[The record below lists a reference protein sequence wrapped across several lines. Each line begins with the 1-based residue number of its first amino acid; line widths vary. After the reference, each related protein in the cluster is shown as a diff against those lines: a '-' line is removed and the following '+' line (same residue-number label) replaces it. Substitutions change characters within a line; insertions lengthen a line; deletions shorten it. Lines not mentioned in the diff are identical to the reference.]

1 MTLLLSAE
9 RYFLNRT
16 IKKFEHLTII
26 IIYKINFLIVSYILA
41 KCEFI
46 MSKLYKLG
54 LDVGSTTAKCV
65 LLDEHGNFVYTN
77 YVRHNTHIIATVLR
91 LLDEIVQKLGNNIIL
106 SVKVTGSAGM
116 GISEKAEIAFIQE
129 VVAASEVVQRK
140 YPEVRTLID
149 IGGEDSK
156 MIFFFPDRPPDIRMN
171 GSCAGGTGAFID
183 QMATLLNTPVQQF
196 DLLAQNH
203 NQIYPIASR
212 CGVFAKTDVQN
223 LISRNV
229 SKENIAYSVLH
240 AVCIQLVNTL
250 ARGYDVVPKVMLI
263 GGPFSF
269 IPTLGKAALETLKLT
284 EDQIVK
290 TEHPTLLS
298 AWGAAIHLLDRTELS
313 ITDFIAKLN
322 ASTKITTNQSFRLN
336 PLFNKLLSFN
346 DWKKQR
352 KYIEI
357 PKIKL
362 ADYQKQNAFLGID
375 SGSTTTKITL
385 IGEDDELLFTYYAP
399 NNGHSIGALSKGLTQ
414 LKQEIASSSK
424 NIVIARTGVTGYGEE
439 LLKAAFAFDDGLVE
453 TMAHFAAA
461 KHIDHEVSFVMDIG
475 GQDMKAI
482 FISNGVVNHI
492 ELNEACS
499 SGCGSFIET
508 FAKSLNFNTIDFA
521 DAACKSTSPCDLGTR
536 CTVFMNSKV
545 KQALRENATVGDI
558 SAGLAFSVIKNAIH
572 KVLKL
577 HDMRKLGDHIVV
589 QGGTFKN
596 PAVFRALEQLTGAQ
610 ITSSNIPELMGAY
623 GSALVAKNHYQQN
636 PIASTFIGLNNLY
649 KAEDNKAKPSRCKG
663 CENKCDIVIYRFAN
677 GQRYYSGNKC
687 ERFLSNN
694 PQKDNNSFNM
704 FDYKNALLFDRI
716 AISTSN
722 AKINIGIPRV
732 LGQYENFP
740 FWHTLLTH
748 SGIKVTLSPFS
759 TNAIYEK
766 GAGTV
771 MSDSVCF
778 PAKLV
783 HGHIM
788 ELIEQKVHR
797 IFMPM
802 VVFESAQF
810 DNAVNSYNCPIVSS
824 YAEVVN
830 SAINPEIKYGL
841 PIDHPVVNFTNIK
854 LLKKGCIKN
863 LTSLG
868 INKAVAEKAFSSA
881 IIAQS
886 EFKKSLYNKAIEV
899 LNNAKQTGSYVF
911 VLAGRPYHSDSL
923 INHKTPE
930 ILNALGCDVITEDSV
945 LGAIN
950 QLSPELQICSQW
962 SYPNRLY
969 AAATFVAQQANNI
982 QFVQL
987 NSFGCGPDAIV
998 TDECKAI
1005 LESKGKTCTII
1016 RVDEISATGSVRLRL
1031 RSIIESIRMNHQQPL
1046 KSVERK
1052 KIAIFNK
1059 QDKQRRTIL
1068 APFLSDFYSPILPSV
1083 FALLGYKL
1091 ETLPKPD
1098 KTSVEWGLK
1107 YCNNEICYP
1116 ATIIVGDIIKALQS
1130 GKYNRDEVAIGIT
1143 QTGGQCRA
1151 SSYLSLIKKAMISN
1165 GFEDIPIISLSLKN
1179 MNQSEQPGFKI
1190 NWLKALPTSFF
1201 AMLFTD
1207 SLAKMYY
1214 AVAPR
1219 AKIKQQVDQLK
1230 DLYIRKLEQAISQ
1243 YKGHKAIY
1251 TLLAEAV
1258 ADFNQVEVLNK
1269 NCPQIGIVG
1278 EIYVKYNNFGNQHS
1292 IDWLIDQGIE
1302 PVIPPMLEFFVQGF
1316 VNFDSN
1322 IDNHLESKRYLSYLL
1337 HFFEKIAQRYIDK
1350 TNQILANFK
1359 YYQPFHNIRDI
1370 AKKAEQILNLSNQFG
1385 EGWLI
1390 PAGIMSFAEY
1400 GINNVI
1406 SLQPFG
1412 CIANHVVSK
1421 GVEKRMRDL
1430 NPKLNLLYL
1439 DFDDG
1444 AGEVN
1449 VLNRLHFMVSSLK
1462 YTQLQRIV

>member
-1 MTLLLSAE
+1 
-9 RYFLNRT
+9 
-16 IKKFEHLTII
+16 
-26 IIYKINFLIVSYILA
+26 
-41 KCEFI
+41 
-46 MSKLYKLG
+46 MSKIYKLG

-65 LLDEHGNFVYTN
+65 VIDEHDNFIYTN
-77 YVRHNTHIIATVLR
+77 YVRHNTHIVATVLE
-91 LLDEIVQKLGNNIIL
+91 LLDEIKQKIGENIIL

-116 GISEKAEIAFIQE
+116 GISEKAGIAFIQE

-140 YPEVRTLID
+140 YPDVRTLID

-183 QMATLLNTPVQQF
+183 QMATLLNTPVQEF
-196 DLLAQNH
+196 DRLAQQH
-203 NQIYPIASR
+203 DQVFPIASR

-240 AVCIQLVNTL
+240 AVCIQLINTL
-250 ARGYDVVPKVMLI
+250 ARGYDIVPKVMLI

-269 IPTLGKAALETLKLT
+269 IPTLGKAALETLKLD

-290 TEHPTLLS
+290 TQHPTLLS
-298 AWGAAIHLLDRTELS
+298 AWGAAIHAIERTELPLS
-313 ITDFIAKLN
+313 EFIQKLN
-322 ASTKITTNQSFRLN
+322 DSSKIKVNESFRLK
-336 PLFNKLLSFN
+336 PLFNESLSFDN
-346 DWKKQR
+346 WKKKR

-357 PKIKL
+357 PRIEL
-362 ADYQKQNAFLGID
+362 ANYQKQTAFLGID

-385 IGEDDELLFTYYAP
+385 ISEDDELLFTYYAP
-399 NNGHSIGALSKGLTQ
+399 NNGQSITALITGLAK
-414 LKQEIASSSK
+414 LKEEIDASGK
-424 NIVIARTGVTGYGEE
+424 NIVIARSGVTGYGEE
-439 LLKAAFAFDDGLVE
+439 LLKAAFAIDDGLVE

-461 KHIDHEVSFVMDIG
+461 KHIDPEVSFVMDIG

-508 FAKSLNFNTIDFA
+508 FAKSLNSNTIDFA
-521 DAACKSTSPCDLGTR
+521 DAACKSSSPCDLGTR

-545 KQALRENATVGDI
+545 KQALRENATMGDI

-610 ITSSNIPELMGAY
+610 IASSNIPELMGAY
-623 GSALVAKNHYQQN
+623 GSALVAKNHYQQDRS
-636 PIASTFIGLNNLY
+636 PSQFIGLDHLE
-649 KAEDNKAKPSRCKG
+649 KALDNKAKPSRCKG
-663 CENKCDIVIYRFAN
+663 CENNCDIMIYRFAN

-694 PQKDNNSFNM
+694 QHKDNNSFNM
-704 FDYKNALLFDRI
+704 FDYKNALLFDR
-716 AISTSN
+716 TTQSN
-722 AKINIGIPRV
+722 PDAKINIGIPRV

-740 FWHTLLTH
+740 FWHTLLTQC
-748 SGIKVTLSPFS
+748 GINVTLSPYS
-759 TNAIYEK
+759 THRIYEK

-771 MSDSVCF
+771 MSDSICF

-788 ELIEQKVHR
+788 ELIEQKVDR

-810 DNAVNSYNCPIVSS
+810 GNAVNSYNCPIVSS
-824 YAEVVN
+824 YAEVMH
-830 SAINPEIKYGL
+830 SAINPELKYGV
-841 PIDHPVVNFTNIK
+841 PIDYPVINFTDIK
-854 LLKKGCIKN
+854 LLKKGCIN
-863 LTSLG
+863 YLQSLG
-868 INKAVAEKAFSSA
+868 IVKKIATKAFTA
-881 IIAQS
+881 ALNAQA
-886 EFKKSLYNKAIEV
+886 EFKQALYNKAVEV
-899 LNNAKQTGSYVF
+899 LNNAKQTGRDVF
-911 VLAGRPYHSDSL
+911 ILAGRPYHSDSL

-945 LGAIN
+945 LGSIN

-969 AAATFVAQQANNI
+969 ASATFVAEQANNV

-1005 LESKGKTCTII
+1005 LESKGKTCTVI
-1016 RVDEISATGSVRLRL
+1016 RVDEITATGSVRLRL
-1031 RSIIESIRMNHQQPL
+1031 RSIIESIRMNRNQPL
-1046 KSVERK
+1046 KTTERK
-1052 KIAIFNK
+1052 KTAVFEL

-1068 APFLSDFYSPILPSV
+1068 APFISDFYSPILPPI
-1083 FALLGYKL
+1083 FALSGYKL

-1098 KTSVEWGLK
+1098 KSSVEWGLK

-1116 ATIIVGDIIKALQS
+1116 ATIIVGDIIKALRS

-1165 GFEDIPIISLSLKN
+1165 GFEDIPIISLSTGN
-1179 MNQSEQPGFKI
+1179 INEIEQPGFKI
-1190 NWLKALPTSFF
+1190 NWLKTLPITFF
-1201 AMLFTD
+1201 AMLFAD
-1207 SLAKMYY
+1207 SLSKMYY
-1214 AVAPR
+1214 ATAPR
-1219 AKIKQQVDQLK
+1219 ARVKKQADQLK
-1230 DLYIRKLEQAISQ
+1230 EYYTRKLQQLITER
-1243 YKGHKAIY
+1243 KGHKAIY
-1251 TLLAEAV
+1251 ALLADAV
-1258 ADFNQVEVLNK
+1258 NHFNQVETLNK
-1269 NCPQIGIVG
+1269 ECPQIGIVG
-1278 EIYVKYNNFGNQHS
+1278 EIYVKYNSFGNQHS
-1292 IDWLIDQGIE
+1292 VEWLVEQGIE
-1302 PVIPPMLEFFVQGF
+1302 PVIPPMIEFFAQCF
-1316 VNFDSN
+1316 VNYDSN
-1322 IDNHLESKRYLSYLL
+1322 IDNYLSAKNYVSYLL
-1337 HFFEKIAQRYIDK
+1337 YFFEKVAQRYINK
-1350 TNQILANFK
+1350 TNQILAGFK
-1359 YYQPFHNIRDI
+1359 YYQPFHSIRDM
-1370 AKKAEQILNLSNQFG
+1370 AKKAQEILNLSNQFG

-1390 PAGIMSFAEY
+1390 PAGIMTFAEH

-1430 NPKLNLLYL
+1430 YPKLNLLYL

>member
-1 MTLLLSAE
+1 
-9 RYFLNRT
+9 
-16 IKKFEHLTII
+16 
-26 IIYKINFLIVSYILA
+26 
-41 KCEFI
+41 
-46 MSKLYKLG
+46 MSKLFKFG

-65 LLDEHGNFVYTN
+65 VLDEYNNFVYTN
-77 YVRHNTHIIATVLR
+77 YVRHNTHIVATVLD
-91 LLDEIVQKLGNNIIL
+91 LLNEIKQKFGNDICL

-116 GISEKAEIAFIQE
+116 GISEKADIPFIQE
-129 VVAASEVVQRK
+129 VVAASEVVQRN

-196 DLLAQNH
+196 DQLALH
-203 NQIYPIASR
+203 HDKIFPIASR

-250 ARGYDVVPKVMLI
+250 ARGYDIVPKVMLI

-269 IPTLGKAALETLKLT
+269 IPTLGKAALNTLKLDESQLVET
-284 EDQIVK
+284 PY
-290 TEHPTLLS
+290 PTLLS
-298 AWGAAIHLLDRTELS
+298 AWGAAIHPIERAELS
-313 ITDFIAKLN
+313 INSFIEKLN
-322 ASTKITTNQSFRLN
+322 ASTKIAVNQSFRLS
-336 PLFNKLLSFN
+336 PLFNEALSFD
-346 DWKKQR
+346 DWKKKR
-352 KYIEI
+352 RYIDI
-357 PKIKL
+357 PRLNI
-362 ADYQKQNAFLGID
+362 ADYKKQNAFLGID

-385 IGEDDELLFTYYAP
+385 ISEDDELLFTYYAP
-399 NNGHSIGALSKGLTQ
+399 NNGHSISALIKGLSL
-414 LKQEIASSSK
+414 LKKEIETSNK
-424 NIVIARTGVTGYGEE
+424 DIVILRTGVTGYGEE
-439 LLKAAFAFDDGLVE
+439 LLRAAFGIDDGLVE

-461 KHIDHEVSFVMDIG
+461 KHIDPNVSFIMDIG

-482 FISNGVVNHI
+482 FIANGVVNHI

-508 FAKSLNFNTIDFA
+508 FAKSLNSNTIDFA
-521 DAACKSTSPCDLGTR
+521 NAACQSTHPCDLGTR

-545 KQALRENATVGDI
+545 KQALRENASMGDI

-577 HDMRKLGDHIVV
+577 HDMRKLGNNIVV

-623 GSALVAKNHYQQN
+623 GSALVAKNHFLENNTPSQ
-636 PIASTFIGLNNLY
+636 FIGLDNLA

-663 CENKCDIVIYRFAN
+663 CENNCDIMIYRFAN
-677 GQRYYSGNKC
+677 GQKYYSGNKC

-694 PQKDNNSFNM
+694 QYKDNHAFNM

-716 AISTSN
+716 TVEN
-722 AKINIGIPRV
+722 PQAKINIGIPRV

-740 FWHTLLTH
+740 FWHTLLSQ
-748 SGIKVTLSPFS
+748 SGINVILSPYS
-759 TNAIYEK
+759 THKIYEQ

-771 MSDSVCF
+771 MSDSICF

-788 ELIEQKVHR
+788 ELVDQKVDR

-802 VVFESAQF
+802 VVFESSQF

-824 YAEVVN
+824 YAEVIH
-830 SAINPEIKYGL
+830 SAINPELKYGI
-841 PIDHPVVNFTNIK
+841 PIDYPVMNFTDVK
-854 LLKKGCIKN
+854 LLKKSCVQY
-863 LTSLG
+863 LRSLG
-868 INKAVAEKAFSSA
+868 IAKKVIDNAFSA
-881 IIAQS
+881 ALMAQS
-886 EFKKSLYNKAIEV
+886 QFKQNLYNKAIEV
-899 LNNAKQTGSYVF
+899 LDNAKQTGRYVF
-911 VLAGRPYHSDSL
+911 ILAGRPYHSDSL

-945 LGAIN
+945 LGGISL
-950 QLSPELQICSQW
+950 LSPELQICSQW

-969 AAATFVAQQANNI
+969 AAASFVAEQPNNI

-1005 LESKGKTCTII
+1005 LESKGKTGTII
-1016 RVDEISATGSVRLRL
+1016 RVDEITATGSVRLRL

-1046 KSVERK
+1046 KTVERK
-1052 KIAIFNK
+1052 KTAIFSK

-1068 APFLSDFYSPILPSV
+1068 APFISDFYSPLLTPI
-1083 FALLGYKL
+1083 FALSGYKL

-1098 KTSVEWGLK
+1098 KRSVEWGLK
-1107 YCNNEICYP
+1107 YSNNEICYP
-1116 ATIIVGDIIKALQS
+1116 ATIIVGDIIKALHS
-1130 GKYNRDEVAIGIT
+1130 GKYDRNDVAIGIT

-1165 GFEDIPIISLSLKN
+1165 GFEDIPIISLSTGN
-1179 MNQSEQPGFKI
+1179 INEIEQPGFKL
-1190 NWLKALPTSFF
+1190 NWFKTLPITFF
-1201 AMLFTD
+1201 AMLFAD
-1207 SLAKMYY
+1207 SLSKMYY
-1214 AVAPR
+1214 AIAPR
-1219 AKIKQQVDQLK
+1219 AKVKQQANQLK
-1230 DLYIRKLEQAISQ
+1230 TLYMHKLQQLIQ
-1243 YKGHKAIY
+1243 QKQGKKAIFE
-1251 TLLAEAV
+1251 LLTRAV
-1258 ADFNQVEVLNK
+1258 ADFNQIETHPK
-1269 NCPQIGIVG
+1269 DCPQIGIVG
-1278 EIYVKYNNFGNQHS
+1278 EIYVKYNSFGNQHS
-1292 IDWLIDQGIE
+1292 VEWLVEQGIE
-1302 PVIPPMLEFFVQGF
+1302 PVIPPMIEFFAQCF
-1316 VNFDSN
+1316 VNYDSN
-1322 IDNHLESKRYLSYLL
+1322 VNNFLSSKSYISYLMS
-1337 HFFEKIAQRYIDK
+1337 FFEKIAHRYIDK
-1350 TNQILANFK
+1350 TNKILSQFK
-1359 YYQPFHNIRDI
+1359 YYQPFHSIRDMS
-1370 AKKAEQILNLSNQFG
+1370 KKAEEILNLANQYG

-1390 PAGIMSFAEY
+1390 PAGIMTFAEQ

>member
-1 MTLLLSAE
+1 
-9 RYFLNRT
+9 
-16 IKKFEHLTII
+16 
-26 IIYKINFLIVSYILA
+26 
-41 KCEFI
+41 
-46 MSKLYKLG
+46 MSKIYRLG

-65 LLDEHGNFVYTN
+65 LLDEQDHFVYSN
-77 YVRHNTHIIATVLR
+77 YVRHNTHIIATVLD
-91 LLDEIVQKLGNNIIL
+91 LLSEIKQKIGNDIEL

-116 GISEKAEIAFIQE
+116 GICEKANIAFIQE
-129 VVAASEVVQRK
+129 VVAASEVVQRQ
-140 YPEVRTLID
+140 YPQVSTLID

-196 DLLAQNH
+196 DQLAKHHDN
-203 NQIYPIASR
+203 IFPIASR

-240 AVCIQLVNTL
+240 AVCIQLVNSL
-250 ARGYDVVPKVMLI
+250 ARGYDIVPKVMFI

-269 IPTLGKAALETLKLT
+269 IPTLKQAACDILKLNADEVVQT
-284 EDQIVK
+284 A
-290 TEHPTLLS
+290 HPTLLS
-298 AWGAAIHLLDRTELS
+298 AWGAAIDSCCRTVLS
-313 ITDFIAKLN
+313 IDDFTQRLT
-322 ASTKITTNQSFRLN
+322 ASNKIQLASPTRLK
-336 PLFNKLLSFN
+336 PLFSQSLSFA
-346 DWKKQR
+346 DWQKQR
-352 KYIEI
+352 HYIQI
-357 PKIKL
+357 PSVSL
-362 ADYQKQNAFLGID
+362 SDYSKQNAFLGID

-385 IGEDDELLFTYYAP
+385 IGEDNQLLFSYYAP
-399 NNGHSIGALSKGLTQ
+399 NNGHSISALIKGLTQ
-414 LKQEIASSSK
+414 LKQEITASGK
-424 NIVIARTGVTGYGEE
+424 TINIARTGVTGYGEE
-439 LLKAAFAFDDGLVE
+439 LLKAAFAIDDGLVE

-461 KHIDHEVSFVMDIG
+461 KHIDPKVSFIMDIG

-482 FISNGVVNHI
+482 FIANGVVNHI

-508 FAKSLNFNTIDFA
+508 FAKSLNSNTIEFA
-521 DAACKSTSPCDLGTR
+521 NAACQSTSPCDLGTR

-545 KQALRENATVGDI
+545 KQALRENATMGDI

-577 HDMRKLGDHIVV
+577 HDIKKLGDHIVV

-610 ITSSNIPELMGAY
+610 IASSNIPELMGAY
-623 GSALVAKNHYQQN
+623 GSALFAKHHYAEH
-636 PIASTFIGLNNLY
+636 PSLSTFIGLDNLD
-649 KAEDNKAKPSRCKG
+649 KALDNKAKPSRCKG
-663 CENKCDIVIYRFAN
+663 CENHCDIMIYRFAN

-694 PQKDNNSFNM
+694 PYQDKHAFNM
-704 FDYKNALLFDRI
+704 FDFKNSLLFDRCNGEVP
-716 AISTSN
+716 N
-722 AKINIGIPRV
+722 ATINIGIPRV

-740 FWHTLLTH
+740 FWHTLLTA
-748 SGIKVTLSPFS
+748 SGINVTLSPFS
-759 TNAIYEK
+759 THEIYEK

-771 MSDSVCF
+771 MSDSICF

-788 ELIEQKVHR
+788 ALINANVDR

-802 VVFESAQF
+802 VIFESAQF
-810 DNAVNSYNCPIVSS
+810 NNAVNSYNCPIVSS
-824 YAEVVN
+824 YAEVIN
-830 SAINPEIKYGL
+830 SAINPASKYGIAL
-841 PIDHPVVNFTNIK
+841 DYPVINFSDIK
-854 LLKKGCIKN
+854 LLKKGCIAY

-868 INKAVAEKAFSSA
+868 ITKQVANKAFKQAL
-881 IIAQS
+881 IAQS
-886 EFKKSLYNKAIEV
+886 DYKKALYDKAVDV
-899 LNNAKQTGSYVF
+899 LDKAKQTGRYVF
-911 VLAGRPYHSDSL
+911 ILAGRPYHSDSL

-930 ILNALGCDVITEDSV
+930 ILNALGCDVICEDSV
-945 LGAIN
+945 LGATDA
-950 QLSPELQICSQW
+950 LSPELQICSQW

-969 AAATFVAQQANNI
+969 AAASFVAQQPNNI

-1005 LESKGKTCTII
+1005 LASQGKTCTVI
-1016 RVDEISATGSVRLRL
+1016 RVDEITATGSVRLRL
-1031 RSIIESIRMNHQQPL
+1031 RSIIESIRMNHHQPL
-1046 KSVERK
+1046 TLQERQK
-1052 KIAIFNK
+1052 TAIFTLP
-1059 QDKQRRTIL
+1059 DKQRKTIL
-1068 APFLSDFYSPILPSV
+1068 APFISDFYSPLLPPI
-1083 FALLGYKL
+1083 FALSGYKL
-1091 ETLPKPD
+1091 EILPKPD
-1098 KTSVEWGLK
+1098 KRSVEWGLK

-1116 ATIIVGDIIKALQS
+1116 ATIIVGDIIKALRS
-1130 GKYNRDEVAIGIT
+1130 GKYQRDQVAIGIT

-1165 GFEDIPIISLSLKN
+1165 GFADVPIISLSTGN
-1179 MNQSEQPGFKI
+1179 INEIEQPGFKM
-1190 NWLKALPTSFF
+1190 NWLKTLPTTFF
-1201 AMLFTD
+1201 AMLFAD

-1214 AVAPR
+1214 AIAPR
-1219 AKIKQQVDQLK
+1219 AKVKQQADELKQFYTDKLKQL
-1230 DLYIRKLEQAISQ
+1230 ISQ
-1243 YKGHKAIY
+1243 HKGKKAIF
-1251 TLLAEAV
+1251 TLLSQAV
-1258 ADFNQVEVLNK
+1258 AQFNQIETHNRA
-1269 NCPQIGIVG
+1269 CPQIGIVG

-1292 IDWLIDQGIE
+1292 VEWLIEQGIE
-1302 PVIPPMLEFFVQGF
+1302 PVMPPMIEFFAQCF
-1316 VNFDSN
+1316 VNYDSN
-1322 IDNHLESKRYLSYLL
+1322 IKNHLIANSYLSYVLKFL
-1337 HFFEKIAQRYIDK
+1337 EKIAQVYIDK
-1350 TNQILANFK
+1350 TNQILADFK
-1359 YYQPFHNIRDI
+1359 YYQPFHNLRNM
-1370 AKKAEQILNLSNQFG
+1370 AQKAQEILNLANQFG

-1390 PAGIMSFAEY
+1390 PAGIMTFAQQ
-1400 GINNVI
+1400 GIDNVI

-1449 VLNRLHFMVSSLK
+1449 VLNRLHFMISALK
-1462 YTQLQRIV
+1462 YSQLQRIV

>member
-1 MTLLLSAE
+1 MIACFTVNCD
-9 RYFLNRT
+9 FT
-16 IKKFEHLTII
+16 
-26 IIYKINFLIVSYILA
+26 

-46 MSKLYKLG
+46 MTKIYRLG

-65 LLDEHGNFVYTN
+65 VLDEHDNFVYTN
-77 YVRHNTHIIATVLR
+77 YVRHNTHIVATVLE
-91 LLDEIVQKLGNNIIL
+91 LLNEIKQKLGNGIHL

-116 GISEKAEIAFIQE
+116 GISEKADIAFIQE

-140 YPEVRTLID
+140 YPQVRTLID

-183 QMATLLNTPVQQF
+183 QMATLLNIPIQQF
-196 DLLAQNH
+196 DQLAQNH
-203 NQIYPIASR
+203 NQIFPIASR

-250 ARGYDVVPKVMLI
+250 ARGYDIVPKVMLI

-269 IPTLGKAALETLKLT
+269 IPTLGKAALETLKLAD
-284 EDQIVK
+284 DQIVK

-298 AWGAAIHLLDRTELS
+298 AWGAAIHLIERTDLSLD
-313 ITDFIAKLN
+313 DFINRLN
-322 ASTKITTNQSFRLN
+322 ASTKIIANQSFRLK
-336 PLFNKLLSFN
+336 PLFNESLSFN
-346 DWKKQR
+346 AWKKQR
-352 KYIEI
+352 KYIQI
-357 PKIKL
+357 PRLNL
-362 ADYQKQNAFLGID
+362 ADYQKKYAFLGID

-385 IGEDDELLFTYYAP
+385 ISEDNELLFTHYAP
-399 NNGHSIGALSKGLTQ
+399 NNGHSISALIKGLTL
-414 LKQEIASSSK
+414 LKNEIATSGK
-424 NIVIARTGVTGYGEE
+424 QIVIARTGVTGYGEE

-461 KHIDHEVSFVMDIG
+461 KHIDPEVSFVMDIG

-482 FISNGVVNHI
+482 FIANGVVNHI

-508 FAKSLNFNTIDFA
+508 FAKSLNSNTIDFA
-521 DAACKSTSPCDLGTR
+521 DAACNSSNPCDLGTR

-545 KQALRENATVGDI
+545 KQALRENATMGDI

-577 HDMRKLGDHIVV
+577 HDMSKLGNHIVV

-636 PIASTFIGLNNLY
+636 PVISQFIGLDQLQ

-663 CENKCDIVIYRFAN
+663 CENKCDIMIYRFAN

-694 PQKDNNSFNM
+694 QYKDNSSFNM
-704 FDYKNALLFDRI
+704 LDYKNELLFER
-716 AISTSN
+716 AKTSNPN

-740 FWHTLLTH
+740 FWHTLLTQ
-748 SGIKVTLSPFS
+748 SGINVILSPYS
-759 TNAIYEK
+759 TQAIYEK

-771 MSDSVCF
+771 MSDSICF

-788 ELIEQKVHR
+788 ELIEQKVDR

-810 DNAVNSYNCPIVSS
+810 DNSVNNYNCPIVSS
-824 YAEVVN
+824 YAEVVH
-830 SAINPEIKYGL
+830 SAINPEIKYNL
-841 PIDHPVVNFTNIK
+841 PLDYPVINFTDIQ
-854 LLKKGCIKN
+854 LLKKGCINYLK
-863 LTSLG
+863 SLG
-868 INKAVAEKAFSSA
+868 ITKNVAEKAFSNA
-881 IIAQS
+881 LIAQS
-886 EFKKSLYNKAIEV
+886 EYKKSLYNKAIEIV
-899 LNNAKQTGSYVF
+899 NNAKQTGRYVF
-911 VLAGRPYHSDSL
+911 ILGGRPYHSDSL

-969 AAATFVAQQANNI
+969 AAASFVAEQPNNV

-1005 LESKGKTCTII
+1005 LESKGKTCTVI
-1016 RVDEISATGSVRLRL
+1016 RVDEITATGSVRLRL
-1031 RSIIESIRMNHQQPL
+1031 RSIIESMRMNQQQPL
-1046 KSVERK
+1046 KIVERK
-1052 KIAIFNK
+1052 KTAIFSK

-1068 APFLSDFYSPILPSV
+1068 APFISDFYSPLLPPI
-1083 FALLGYKL
+1083 FALSGYKL

-1098 KTSVEWGLK
+1098 KNSVEWGLK

-1116 ATIIVGDIIKALQS
+1116 ATIIVGDIVKALRS
-1130 GKYNRDEVAIGIT
+1130 GKYNRDEVAVGIT

-1151 SSYLSLIKKAMISN
+1151 SSYLSLIKKAMINN
-1165 GFEDIPIISLSLKN
+1165 GFDDIPIISLSTGN
-1179 MNQSEQPGFKI
+1179 MNQDEQPGFKI
-1190 NWLKALPTSFF
+1190 NWLKTLPISFF
-1201 AMLFTD
+1201 SVLFAD
-1207 SLAKMYY
+1207 SLSKMYY
-1214 AVAPR
+1214 AIAPR
-1219 AKIKQQVDQLK
+1219 AKVKQQANQLK
-1230 DLYIRKLEQAISQ
+1230 ELYTRKLQQLINQKKGQGAIF
-1243 YKGHKAIY
+1243 A
-1251 TLLAEAV
+1251 LLADAV
-1258 ADFNQVEVLNK
+1258 QHFNQIEVVNK
-1269 NCPQIGIVG
+1269 DCPQIGIVG

-1292 IDWLIDQGIE
+1292 VEWLIEQGIE
-1302 PVIPPMLEFFVQGF
+1302 PVIPPMIEFFAQMF

-1322 IDNHLESKRYLSYLL
+1322 VDNYLVSKNYKSYLM
-1337 HFFEKIAQRYIDK
+1337 HFFEKIAQRYVDK
-1350 TNQILANFK
+1350 TNKILSTFK

-1370 AKKAEQILNLSNQFG
+1370 SKKAQQILNLSNQFG

-1390 PAGIMSFAEY
+1390 PAGIMTFAEY

-1462 YTQLQRIV
+1462 YSQLQRIV

>member
-1 MTLLLSAE
+1 
-9 RYFLNRT
+9 
-16 IKKFEHLTII
+16 
-26 IIYKINFLIVSYILA
+26 
-41 KCEFI
+41 
-46 MSKLYKLG
+46 MSKIYRLG

-65 LLDEHGNFVYTN
+65 VLDEHDNFVYTN
-77 YVRHNTHIIATVLR
+77 YVRHNTHIVATVIQ
-91 LLDEIVQKLGNNIIL
+91 LLSEIKQKLGDDIRL

-116 GISEKAEIAFIQE
+116 GISEKADIAFIQE

-196 DLLAQNH
+196 DALAQNH
-203 NQIYPIASR
+203 DQIFPIASR

-250 ARGYDVVPKVMLI
+250 ARGYDIVPKVMLI

-269 IPTLGKAALETLKLT
+269 IPTLGKAALNTLKLT
-284 EDQIVK
+284 DDQVVT

-298 AWGAAIHLLDRTELS
+298 AWGAAIHIIERTELS
-313 ITDFIAKLN
+313 LTDFIARLN
-322 ASTKITTNQSFRLN
+322 ASTQIKVNESFRLK
-336 PLFNKLLSFN
+336 PLFNESLSFDN
-346 DWKKQR
+346 WKKKR

-357 PKIKL
+357 ARCNL

-385 IGEDDELLFTYYAP
+385 VSEDNELLFTHYAP
-399 NNGHSIGALSKGLTQ
+399 NNGQSISALIHGLTK
-414 LKQEIASSSK
+414 LNDEITASGK
-424 NIVIARTGVTGYGEE
+424 EIIIARTGVTGYGEE
-439 LLKAAFAFDDGLVE
+439 LLKAAFAIDDGLVE

-461 KHIDHEVSFVMDIG
+461 KHIDPDVSFVMDIG

-482 FISNGVVNHI
+482 FIANGVVNHI

-508 FAKSLNFNTIDFA
+508 FAKSLNSNTIDFA
-521 DAACKSTSPCDLGTR
+521 DAACQSSNPCDLGTR

-545 KQALRENATVGDI
+545 KQALRENATMGDI

-623 GSALVAKNHYQQN
+623 GAALVAKNHYLAH
-636 PIASTFIGLNNLY
+636 PTASQFIGLDNLH
-649 KAEDNKAKPSRCKG
+649 KAKDNKAKPSRCKG
-663 CENKCDIVIYRFAN
+663 CENKCDIIIYRFAN

-694 PQKDNNSFNM
+694 QYRDNSSFNM
-704 FDYKNALLFDRI
+704 FDYKNDLLFKRTNVVN
-716 AISTSN
+716 AE

-740 FWHTLLTH
+740 FWHTLLTQ
-748 SGIKVTLSPFS
+748 SGINVTLSPFS
-759 TNAIYEK
+759 TQSIYEK

-771 MSDSVCF
+771 MSDSICF

-788 ELIEQKVHR
+788 ELIEQKVDR

-824 YAEVVN
+824 YAEVIH
-830 SAINPEIKYGL
+830 SAINPEEKFRIPLDY
-841 PIDHPVVNFTNIK
+841 PVINFTNSK
-854 LLKKGCIKN
+854 LLKKGCIN
-863 LTSLG
+863 YLTSLG
-868 INKAVAEKAFSSA
+868 IDKKVADKAFEAALLAQAEFKHDLYSKAV
-881 IIAQS
+881 
-886 EFKKSLYNKAIEV
+886 EV
-899 LNNAKQTGSYVF
+899 LNNAKQTGRYVF
-911 VLAGRPYHSDSL
+911 ILAGRPYHSDSL

-945 LGAIN
+945 LGAIH

-969 AAATFVAQQANNI
+969 AAASFVAQQPNNI

-1016 RVDEISATGSVRLRL
+1016 RVDEITATGSVRLRL
-1031 RSIIESIRMNHQQPL
+1031 RSIIESIRMNQHQPL
-1046 KSVERK
+1046 KMVERK
-1052 KIAIFNK
+1052 KTAVFSK
-1059 QDKQRRTIL
+1059 KDKQRRTIL
-1068 APFLSDFYSPILPSV
+1068 APFISDFYSPLLPPI
-1083 FALLGYKL
+1083 FALSGYKL

-1098 KTSVEWGLK
+1098 KSSVEWGLK

-1116 ATIIVGDIIKALQS
+1116 ATIIVGDVIKALRS

-1165 GFEDIPIISLSLKN
+1165 GFEDVPIVSLSTDN
-1179 MNQSEQPGFKI
+1179 MNASEQPGFKI
-1190 NWLKALPTSFF
+1190 NWLKTLPTTFF
-1201 AMLFTD
+1201 AMLFAD
-1207 SLAKMYY
+1207 SLSKMYY

-1219 AKIKQQVDQLK
+1219 AKVKQQANQLK
-1230 DLYIRKLEQAISQ
+1230 ELYIRKLQQLLNEQ
-1243 YKGHKAIY
+1243 KGHRAIY
-1251 TLLAEAV
+1251 ALLAQAV
-1258 ADFNQVEVLNK
+1258 EHFNQVETVNK
-1269 NCPQIGIVG
+1269 DCPQIGIVG
-1278 EIYVKYNNFGNQHS
+1278 EIYVKYNSFGNQHS
-1292 IDWLIDQGIE
+1292 VEWLVDQGIE
-1302 PVIPPMLEFFVQGF
+1302 PVIPPMIEFFAQVF
-1316 VNFDSN
+1316 VNYDSN
-1322 IDNHLESKRYLSYLL
+1322 IDNHLLPKSYLSSLL
-1337 HFFEKIAQRYIDK
+1337 FFFEKVAQRYINK
-1350 TNQILANFK
+1350 TNQILSDFK

-1370 AKKAEQILNLSNQFG
+1370 AKKAEQILNLANQFG

-1390 PAGIMSFAEY
+1390 PAGIMTFAEY

-1406 SLQPFG
+1406 SFQPFG